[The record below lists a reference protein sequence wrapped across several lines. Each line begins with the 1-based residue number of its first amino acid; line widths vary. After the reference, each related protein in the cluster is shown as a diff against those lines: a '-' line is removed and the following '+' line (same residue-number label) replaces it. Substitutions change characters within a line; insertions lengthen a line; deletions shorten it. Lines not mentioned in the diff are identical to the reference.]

1 MYFTVSCLINAEEYL
16 SGARRTSAETVELFD
31 KTSLIKICV
40 PLRLFFVYI
49 ICILFGSLGSKI
61 NGIN

>member
-1 MYFTVSCLINAEEYL
+1 MSCLINAEEYL

-40 PLRLFFVYI
+40 SSQLFFVCI
-49 ICILFGSLGSKI
+49 ICILLGSLGSKLNCI
-61 NGIN
+61 N